1 MSDTPRSKWWLVLLV
16 VSLALN
22 LLVGGAM
29 LARGLTRESPERL
42 MGTSYTQ
49 LIPRGFFREIPRER
63 RREILDILKKYRK
76 EFQADR
82 DTTEDVAAKFGE
94 ALGAEPYSAE
104 NVNAVVAEFAEKSRN
119 LAARGGAAALEIIGT
134 LTPEERRI
142 LAKAIRERAARG
154 KGKK

>member
-1 MSDTPRSKWWLVLLV
+1 MD
-16 VSLALN
+16 
-22 LLVGGAM
+22 
-29 LARGLTRESPERL
+29 
-42 MGTSYTQ
+42 TSYTQ

-76 EFQADR
+76 EFRADR